1 MTDEELDK
9 LIEALEMGAAT
20 EEQQRQAAKLL
31 EELLNKE
38 PP

>member
-1 MTDEELDK
+1 MTDEEFDK

-20 EEQQRQAAKLL
+20 EEQQRELL

-38 PP
+38 PS